1 MAIIGLALSVNVI
14 EFACSIGIPQTFT
27 KILQINDLN
36 FITRQ
41 FYNFLYIIGYMLDD
55 FLVFGLA
62 LFSVNKLHLTSKYSK
77 WANLFGGIL
86 MVLLGLML
94 IISSCYTITEAVYNI
109 INNE

>member
-1 MAIIGLALSVNVI
+1 ALSVNVI

-27 KILQINDLN
+27 KILQMNDLS

-41 FYNFLYIIGYMLDD
+41 FYNFLYIIGYMIDD

-62 LFSVNKLHLTSKYSK
+62 LFSVNKLHLTSKYAK

-94 IISSCYTITEAVYNI
+94 MFKPTWLIF
-109 INNE
+109 